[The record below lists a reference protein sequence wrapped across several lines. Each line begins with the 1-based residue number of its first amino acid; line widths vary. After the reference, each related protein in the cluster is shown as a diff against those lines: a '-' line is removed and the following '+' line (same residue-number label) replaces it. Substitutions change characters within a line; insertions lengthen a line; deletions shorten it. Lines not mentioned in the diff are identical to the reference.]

1 MEEETPPPV
10 RLTMTGLENGTERAM
25 NTFRADLCFV
35 SALEYKYDADLSDI
49 QNGFLRRFMTEFDQ
63 LGKDQRGEGAA
74 HDIRNMVFDEL
85 FPKMLEE
92 CIDLDE
98 VKPHTVDF
106 VVKNM
111 KFADVEYIFGEE
123 EEMGSSKQC
132 AEMLDAWIN
141 EELIDS
147 DPIPQNQTEQN
158 PGSGLG
164 FEEAPD
170 EVIVDGGKVAKQEK
184 QETALDEAIASENVE
199 LIEKIMVSSELPAT
213 KAGAHNLVDWA
224 WYAEM
229 TKVIQSQNDIRNL
242 PDILKRMKE
251 AGYIK
256 TQRDLLDSLLMA
268 FSGEIGLDSV
278 LAISSLFEDLK

>member
-1 MEEETPPPV
+1 ME
-10 RLTMTGLENGTERAM
+10 
-25 NTFRADLCFV
+25 
-35 SALEYKYDADLSDI
+35 
-49 QNGFLRRFMTEFDQ
+49 EFDQ

-85 FPKMLEE
+85 FPKMLEK

-98 VKPHTVDF
+98 VKPHTQDF

-123 EEMGSSKQC
+123 EEMGSPKQC

-164 FEEAPD
+164 FAHCSRPRRRELGTGTRLA
-170 EVIVDGGKVAKQEK
+170 G
-184 QETALDEAIASENVE
+184 ALDPPPR
-199 LIEKIMVSSELPAT
+199 LPCPRPRRR
-213 KAGAHNLVDWA
+213 G
-224 WYAEM
+224 
-229 TKVIQSQNDIRNL
+229 
-242 PDILKRMKE
+242 
-251 AGYIK
+251 
-256 TQRDLLDSLLMA
+256 
-268 FSGEIGLDSV
+268 
-278 LAISSLFEDLK
+278 

>member
-1 MEEETPPPV
+1 
-10 RLTMTGLENGTERAM
+10 MTGLEEGTERAM

-35 SALEYKYDADLSDI
+35 SALEHKYDADLVDTH
-49 QNGFLRRFMTEFDQ
+49 NAFLRRFMTEFDQ

-85 FPKMLEE
+85 FPTMLSV
-92 CIDLDE
+92 CGIDDAIE
-98 VKPHTVDF
+98 RNSEDF

-111 KFADVEYIFGEE
+111 KFADVEYIFGDE
-123 EEMGSSKQC
+123 EEMGSPKQC
-132 AEMLDAWIN
+132 AEMLDAWIS
-141 EELIDS
+141 ELIDS
-147 DPIPQNQTEQN
+147 DPIPANQT
-158 PGSGLG
+158 
-164 FEEAPD
+164 EEAPD
-170 EVIVDGGKVAKQEK
+170 EVIVDGDKVAEQEK
-184 QETALDEAIASENVE
+184 QETVLDEAIASENVE

-278 LAISSLFEDLK
+278 LAISSLFEELK

>member
-1 MEEETPPPV
+1 
-10 RLTMTGLENGTERAM
+10 MTGLEEGTERAM

-35 SALEYKYDADLSDI
+35 SALEHKYDADLVDTH
-49 QNGFLRRFMTEFDQ
+49 NAFLRRFMTEFDQ
-63 LGKDQRGEGAA
+63 LGRDQRGEGAA

-85 FPKMLEE
+85 FPTMLSVCE
-92 CIDLDE
+92 IDDAVE
-98 VKPHTVDF
+98 RNSEDF

-111 KFADVEYIFGEE
+111 KFADVEYIFGDE
-123 EEMGSSKQC
+123 EEMGSPQQC

-141 EELIDS
+141 EELMDS
-147 DPIPQNQTEQN
+147 DSIPANQTE
-158 PGSGLG
+158 
-164 FEEAPD
+164 EVPD
-170 EVIVDGGKVAKQEK
+170 EVIVDGDKVAEQEK
-184 QETALDEAIASENVE
+184 QETVLDEAIASENVKQETVLDEAIASENVE

-278 LAISSLFEDLK
+278 LAISSLFEELK

>member
-35 SALEYKYDADLSDI
+35 SALEYKYDADLVDI
-49 QNGFLRRFMTEFDQ
+49 QNGFLRRFMTEFDR

-85 FPKMLEE
+85 FPIMLET

-98 VKPHTVDF
+98 VKPHTGDF

-123 EEMGSSKQC
+123 EEMGSPKQC

-147 DPIPQNQTEQN
+147 DPIPANQTEQN

-170 EVIVDGGKVAKQEK
+170 KVIVDDGKLEK
-184 QETALDEAIASENVE
+184 QKTALDEAIASENVE
-199 LIEKIMVSSELPAT
+199 QIEKIMVASELPAT

>member
-123 EEMGSSKQC
+123 EEMGSPKQC

>member
-1 MEEETPPPV
+1 
-10 RLTMTGLENGTERAM
+10 MTGLENGTERAM

-35 SALEYKYDADLSDI
+35 SALEYKYDADLVDEH
-49 QNGFLRRFMTEFDQ
+49 NAFLRRFMTEFDQ

-74 HDIRNMVFDEL
+74 HDIRNMVFDEV
-85 FPKMLEE
+85 FPKMLEK

-98 VKPHTVDF
+98 VKPHTQDF

-123 EEMGSSKQC
+123 EEMGSPKQC
-132 AEMLDAWIN
+132 AEMLDAWIK

-147 DPIPQNQTEQN
+147 DPIPANQTEEN
-158 PGSGLG
+158 SDSGLV

-170 EVIVDGGKVAKQEK
+170 KVIVDGDKAAEQEK
-184 QETALDEAIASENVE
+184 QETVLDEAIASENVE

-278 LAISSLFEDLK
+278 LAISSLFEELK

>member
-1 MEEETPPPV
+1 LEEETPSLV
-10 RLTMTGLENGTERAM
+10 RLTMTGLEKGTERAM

-35 SALEYKYDADLSDI
+35 SALEHKYDADLVDI
-49 QNGFLRRFMTEFDQ
+49 QNGFLRRFMIEFDQ

-74 HDIRNMVFDEL
+74 HDIRNMIFDEL
-85 FPKMLEE
+85 FPQMLNICE
-92 CIDLDE
+92 IDE
-98 VKPHTVDF
+98 VEPHSQDF

-111 KFADVEYIFGEE
+111 EFADVEYIFGDE
-123 EEMGSSKQC
+123 EEMGSPKQC

-141 EELIDS
+141 EQLIDS

-170 EVIVDGGKVAKQEK
+170 KIIADGDKVVKLEK

-199 LIEKIMVSSELPAT
+199 QIEKIMVSSELPAT

-251 AGYIK
+251 AGFIK

-278 LAISSLFEDLK
+278 LAISSLFEELK

>member
-1 MEEETPPPV
+1 
-10 RLTMTGLENGTERAM
+10 MTGLENGTERAM

-35 SALEYKYDADLSDI
+35 SALEYKYDADLVDI
-49 QNGFLRRFMTEFDQ
+49 QNGFLRRFMTEFDR

-85 FPKMLEE
+85 FPKMLSV
-92 CIDLDE
+92 CGIDDAIE
-98 VKPHTVDF
+98 RNSEDF

-123 EEMGSSKQC
+123 EEMGSPKQC

-147 DPIPQNQTEQN
+147 DPIPANQTEQN

-170 EVIVDGGKVAKQEK
+170 KVIVDDGKLEK
-184 QETALDEAIASENVE
+184 QKTALDEAIASENVE
-199 LIEKIMVSSELPAT
+199 QIEKIMVASELPAT

>member
-1 MEEETPPPV
+1 M
-10 RLTMTGLENGTERAM
+10 
-25 NTFRADLCFV
+25 
-35 SALEYKYDADLSDI
+35 
-49 QNGFLRRFMTEFDQ
+49 
-63 LGKDQRGEGAA
+63 
-74 HDIRNMVFDEL
+74 
-85 FPKMLEE
+85 
-92 CIDLDE
+92 
-98 VKPHTVDF
+98 
-106 VVKNM
+106 
-111 KFADVEYIFGEE
+111 
-123 EEMGSSKQC
+123 
-132 AEMLDAWIN
+132 AE
-141 EELIDS
+141 
-147 DPIPQNQTEQN
+147 
-158 PGSGLG
+158 
-164 FEEAPD
+164 
-170 EVIVDGGKVAKQEK
+170 QEK

-278 LAISSLFEDLK
+278 LAISSLFEELK

>member
-1 MEEETPPPV
+1 
-10 RLTMTGLENGTERAM
+10 MTGLEEGTERAM

-35 SALEYKYDADLSDI
+35 SALEYKYDADLVDTH
-49 QNGFLRRFMTEFDQ
+49 NAFLRRFMTEFDQ
-63 LGKDQRGEGAA
+63 LGRDQRGEGAA

-85 FPKMLEE
+85 FPTMLSV
-92 CIDLDE
+92 CGIDDAIE
-98 VKPHTVDF
+98 RNSEDF

-123 EEMGSSKQC
+123 EEMGSPKQC

-147 DPIPQNQTEQN
+147 DPIPANQTEQN

-170 EVIVDGGKVAKQEK
+170 KVIVDGDKVAIVDGDKVAEQEK
-184 QETALDEAIASENVE
+184 QKTVLDEAIASENVE

-278 LAISSLFEDLK
+278 LAISSLFEELK

>member
-1 MEEETPPPV
+1 
-10 RLTMTGLENGTERAM
+10 MTGLEQGTERAM
-25 NTFRADLCFV
+25 KTFRADLCFV
-35 SALEYKYDADLSDI
+35 SALEYKYDADLVDL
-49 QNGFLRRFMTEFDQ
+49 QNGFLMRFMSEFDQ

-74 HDIRNMVFDEL
+74 HDIRNMVFDEV
-85 FPKMLEE
+85 FPKMLEK

-98 VKPHTVDF
+98 VKPHTQDF

-123 EEMGSSKQC
+123 EEMGSPKQC

-147 DPIPQNQTEQN
+147 DPIPANQTEQN

-170 EVIVDGGKVAKQEK
+170 KFIVDGDKVAKQEK
-184 QETALDEAIASENVE
+184 QETVLDEAIASENVE

-278 LAISSLFEDLK
+278 LAISSLFEELK

>member
-1 MEEETPPPV
+1 
-10 RLTMTGLENGTERAM
+10 MTGLEQGTERAM

-35 SALEYKYDADLSDI
+35 SALEYKYDVDLVDTH
-49 QNGFLRRFMTEFDQ
+49 NAFLRRFMTEFDQ
-63 LGKDQRGEGAA
+63 LGRDQRDEGAA

-85 FPKMLEE
+85 FPTMLSV
-92 CIDLDE
+92 CGIDDAIE
-98 VKPHTVDF
+98 RNSEDF

-111 KFADVEYIFGEE
+111 KFADVEYIFGDE
-123 EEMGSSKQC
+123 EEMGSPQQC
-132 AEMLDAWIN
+132 AEMLDAWID

-147 DPIPQNQTEQN
+147 DPIPANQTEQN

-170 EVIVDGGKVAKQEK
+170 KFIVDGDKVVKLE

-278 LAISSLFEDLK
+278 LAISSLFEELK

>member
-1 MEEETPPPV
+1 
-10 RLTMTGLENGTERAM
+10 MTGLENGTERAM

-123 EEMGSSKQC
+123 EEMGSPKQC

>member
-1 MEEETPPPV
+1 
-10 RLTMTGLENGTERAM
+10 
-25 NTFRADLCFV
+25 
-35 SALEYKYDADLSDI
+35 
-49 QNGFLRRFMTEFDQ
+49 MTEFDR

-85 FPKMLEE
+85 YPKMLET

-98 VKPHTVDF
+98 VKPHTEDF

-123 EEMGSSKQC
+123 EEMGSPKQC

-147 DPIPQNQTEQN
+147 DPIPANQTEQN
-158 PGSGLG
+158 PGSGLD

-170 EVIVDGGKVAKQEK
+170 KAIEDGDKVAKQKK
-184 QETALDEAIASENVE
+184 QETMLDEAIASENVE

>member
-35 SALEYKYDADLSDI
+35 SALEYKYDADLVDI
-49 QNGFLRRFMTEFDQ
+49 QNGFLRRFMTEFDR

-85 FPKMLEE
+85 FPMMLET

-98 VKPHTVDF
+98 VKPHTGDF

-123 EEMGSSKQC
+123 EEMGSPKQC

-147 DPIPQNQTEQN
+147 DPIPANQTEQN

-170 EVIVDGGKVAKQEK
+170 KVIVDDGKLEK
-184 QETALDEAIASENVE
+184 QKTALDEAIASENVE
-199 LIEKIMVSSELPAT
+199 QIEKIMVASELPAT